1 MEPYTAVLGAVAGAA
16 KAPPAGPSEAKSSG
30 KIGGAAFDN
39 SGWNITF
46 GTNSAIQAERTQ
58 TTQSELQKY
67 LPYVL
72 VGVAGLLAWRV
83 LKK

>member
-1 MEPYTAVLGAVAGAA
+1 MVWAAAIGAAAEAA

-30 KIGGAAFDN
+30 TIGGAAFDN

-46 GTNSAIQAERTQ
+46 GENSAITAERRQ
-58 TTQSELQKY
+58 TTQSKMEKY

-72 VGVAGLLAWRV
+72 VGVAGLLAWRA